1 MREAEVQGRQQV
13 SDAAAA
19 AYQARR
25 EALHGAVTDLEHELE
40 ALEAQPVP
48 DARRLLAALRGLRT
62 TLLEHVEHAD
72 APGGLLTQVFETAPW
87 FANRT
92 DQLRNEHGD
101 LLAATDGLIERA
113 GAGDAVETLLSDA
126 HVLADR
132 ISDHRHRGTA
142 LLLDAFMLDI
152 PAGD

>member
-1 MREAEVQGRQQV
+1 MSEAEVQGRQQV
-13 SDAAAA
+13 SDVEAA

-25 EALHGAVTDLEHELE
+25 EALHDAVTDLEHELE
-40 ALEAQPVP
+40 AFEAQSAP
-48 DARRLLAALRGLRT
+48 DADRIGTALRRLRATLR
-62 TLLEHVEHAD
+62 EHVEHAD
-72 APGGLLTQVFETAPW
+72 APDGLLTQVFETAPW

-92 DQLRNEHGD
+92 DQLRNEHVD

-113 GAGDAVETLLSDA
+113 DADEAVETLPADVR
-126 HVLADR
+126 VLADR
-132 ISDHRHRGTA
+132 VSDHRHRGTA